1 MKTKTIRL
9 FLFQPHFLIFILF
22 VILASGCE
30 NSTPPARLPGY
41 PKPYKVMGKWYQ
53 PIPHAKD
60 FRQDGIA
67 SWYGKEFHGRNTS
80 NGEIYDMHAMTA
92 AHKTLPLGTYVRVQ
106 NKNNNKEVIL
116 RVNDRGPFVKNRIID
131 LSYTAAK
138 KLGAI
143 GPGTI
148 PVKVTALGAAE
159 GPVKKTGIP
168 DSFVPVDY
176 DIGTFTFQV
185 GAFKDKEN
193 AERLMQKLNEKYK
206 NVHISVLKSDPEILY
221 RVRVG
226 KYSSLH
232 QIIKDEKILKDV
244 GFQDAFIVAE

>member
-1 MKTKTIRL
+1 MKTKIFRRLCFRPYFLSFIL
-9 FLFQPHFLIFILF
+9 FLFLT
-22 VILASGCE
+22 SGCE
-30 NSTPPARLPGY
+30 NSVPPARIPGH
-41 PKPYKVMGKWYQ
+41 PKPYKVLGKWYQ

-60 FRQDGIA
+60 FRQDGVA
-67 SWYGKEFHGRNTS
+67 SWYGEQFHGRKTS

-92 AHKTLPLGTYVRVQ
+92 AHKTLPLGTYVLVQ

-116 RVNDRGPFVKNRIID
+116 RINDRGPFAKNRIID

-138 KLGAI
+138 KLDAV

-148 PVKVTALGAAE
+148 PVRVTALGAAE
-159 GPVKKTGIP
+159 GPSGKAGIP
-168 DSFVPVDY
+168 ESFVPVDY
-176 DIGTFTFQV
+176 DSGTFTFQV

-193 AERLMQKLNEKYK
+193 AERLVKKLNEKYD
-206 NVHISVLKSDPEILY
+206 NAHISVFNTGPEIFY

-226 KYSSLH
+226 RYSSLN
-232 QIIKDEKILKDV
+232 QIIKDEKTLQDI